1 MSATRILHRMLDAFT
16 RHPHAVGETW
26 GEHCLTASGFGL
38 TLIGAG
44 LACLAHAAFPFL
56 FQHTAS
62 DCIAVLHRRM
72 AARTLNTPATPS
84 APSRLHAA

>member
-1 MSATRILHRMLDAFT
+1 MLDAFT

-44 LACLAHAAFPFL
+44 LVCLVHAALPFL

-62 DCIAVLHRRM
+62 DCIAALHRRM
-72 AARTLNTPATPS
+72 ATRTLNTS
-84 APSRLHAA
+84 AASSTGSRQHAA